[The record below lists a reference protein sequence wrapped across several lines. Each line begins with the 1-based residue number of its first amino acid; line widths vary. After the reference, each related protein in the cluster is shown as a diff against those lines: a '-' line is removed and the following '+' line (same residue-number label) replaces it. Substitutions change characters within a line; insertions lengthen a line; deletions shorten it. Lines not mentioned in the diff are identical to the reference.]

1 MTKIP
6 LRKGTG
12 NAEKEMGVLL
22 NSILG
27 EGLTAKETSDRVP
40 GK

>member
-1 MTKIP
+1 MP

-12 NAEKEMGVLL
+12 NAEKEMGALL
-22 NSILG
+22 NRILG
-27 EGLTAKETSDRVP
+27 EGLTAKETSDRIP